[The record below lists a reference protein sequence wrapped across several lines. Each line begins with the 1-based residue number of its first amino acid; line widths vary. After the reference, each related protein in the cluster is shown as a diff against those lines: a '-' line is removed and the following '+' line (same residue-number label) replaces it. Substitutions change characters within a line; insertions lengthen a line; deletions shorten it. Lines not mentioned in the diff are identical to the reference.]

1 MPANGGKTL
10 LASGSEAFRVLGWPL
25 LLLLLVAL
33 ILGGGGVRH
42 GLTNLVVQIV
52 ALGVLLLQPGI
63 MRGFVGKVPKFLV
76 MLVAL
81 TFLLP
86 LLHLVPL
93 PAGIWQSLPG
103 REMALESRELVNAG
117 DDWFP
122 LTLDRARTV
131 TAFLALLGPLAVL
144 GCFRFGSR
152 SAPRHALALLVAMA
166 FIQFAFGVIQFA
178 AGGDALTLYETNQ
191 IGRFYGL
198 FVSHIASGLMMVV
211 GLCALVGHYL
221 IEERTKVATLVYLS
235 GGALLVI
242 GVILTNSRSAVALL
256 VLPGLWILA
265 IAAKHTWA
273 LPRRARLGF
282 FAIGFLAVMVIAVV
296 FATNDRLGR
305 TWDRFDSFEDSRPD
319 IWQDTLVGIDRYW
332 PVGSGMG
339 TFDEV
344 FQVEESLEMLV
355 AKKAARAHNE
365 YLEILLE
372 AGIFGAVLVALWVAY
387 LAYATIR
394 GLRTVHAPVTVAA
407 AMAGVCF
414 ALQALL
420 YFPLRNMTELCV
432 AGLLVALLTAP
443 LTVKRDRVIE

>member
-1 MPANGGKTL
+1 MPTNRSGTF
-10 LASGSEAFRVLGWPL
+10 LAKWQEALRVLGWPL
-25 LLLLLVAL
+25 VLLLLVAL
-33 ILGGGGVRH
+33 VLGGGGVRH

-52 ALGVLLLQPGI
+52 ALGILLLYPGI
-63 MRGFVGKVPKFLV
+63 LRRFRDAAPKSLII
-76 MLVAL
+76 LVAL

-86 LLHLVPL
+86 IFHLIPL
-93 PAGIWQSLPG
+93 PAGIWQALPG
-103 REMALESRELVNAG
+103 REMALQSRELVNSG
-117 DDWFP
+117 NDWFP

-131 TAFLALLGPLAVL
+131 TALVALVGPLAVIA
-144 GCFRFGSR
+144 CFRFGSN
-152 SAPRHALALLVAMA
+152 SAPRHALALLVTVA
-166 FIQFAFGVIQFA
+166 FVQFAFGVIQFA
-178 AGGDALTLYETNQ
+178 AGGDTLTLYETNQ
-191 IGRFYGL
+191 VGRFYGF
-198 FVSHIASGLMMVV
+198 FVSHIASGLVMVV

-221 IEERTKVATLVYLS
+221 SEKRSNVATLLYLA

-256 VLPGLWILA
+256 ILPGLWVLAVAAKRAWVLPRRTRWGFLAAGIVGAMA
-265 IAAKHTWA
+265 IAA
-273 LPRRARLGF
+273 
-282 FAIGFLAVMVIAVV
+282 V

-319 IWQDTLVGIDRYW
+319 IWEDTLVGIDRYW

-372 AGIFGAVLVALWVAY
+372 AGIFGAILVVLWFVY
-387 LAYATIR
+387 LAYAAIR
-394 GLRTVHAPVTVAA
+394 GLRSVHAPVTLAA
-407 AMAGVCF
+407 AMAVLCF
-414 ALQALL
+414 ALQALV
-420 YFPLRNMTELCV
+420 YFPLRNMAELCV

-443 LTVKRDRVIE
+443 LTIKRDRGH